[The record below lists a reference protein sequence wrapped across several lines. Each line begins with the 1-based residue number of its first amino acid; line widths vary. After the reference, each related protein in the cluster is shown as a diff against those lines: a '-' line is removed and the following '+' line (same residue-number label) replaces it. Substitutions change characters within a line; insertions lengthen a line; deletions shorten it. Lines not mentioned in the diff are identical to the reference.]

1 MSLPM
6 PKPPAT
12 WPEPRRRVVRGGPVL
27 ETVELALELVTPVLG
42 GAAVPRTIDE
52 VDVVRV
58 PSIRG
63 QLRFWWRALNAQR
76 FTTATDLYKEESK
89 LFGRAADDQGGRS
102 PVELRARFDKDGEI
116 DRSDIKL
123 SGAGATPGAYALF
136 PARAEA
142 GGTPTAPRRKPGT
155 QFTLE
160 LRAPKERLEE
170 LRPVLRAWILFG
182 GYGSRTRRG
191 LGSLALVRDREPWLP
206 REASFA
212 EFERLFGRD
221 VFAPHAVP
229 GELAQTPRLAGA
241 SLLVGKALS
250 PAKLGFKDRV
260 MTEAECA
267 WLTALHWLRDFRQGT
282 NTGARV
288 SGRDKPERG
297 QPSISNWP
305 EADKIRHLTR
315 KTSSHEPR
323 YGPDPAWP
331 RAAFGLPIVGQF
343 QTKARD
349 GGIYDEPDPFEL
361 TWKDGEGL
369 HNRLAS
375 PLIVKAMP
383 LANGEFV
390 PIALWLARAWPPGG
404 QVVLKK
410 NKTEDVPKSAAP
422 FDKLLGEKDPV
433 LFPPLEGKSSL
444 RDAFLD
450 WLGSEK
456 KATRIAG

>member
-12 WPEPRRRVVRGGPVL
+12 WPEPRRRAVRAGPIL
-27 ETVELALELVTPVLG
+27 ERVELALELVTPVLG

-52 VDVVRV
+52 VDIVRV

-142 GGTPTAPRRKPGT
+142 GGTPPAPRRKPGT

-160 LRAPKERLEE
+160 LRAPADRLEE

-191 LGSLALVRDREPWLP
+191 LGSLTVTGADKASWLP
-206 REASFA
+206 EEASLA

-221 VFAPHAVP
+221 VFALQNVP
-229 GELAQTPRLAGA
+229 AELAQTPRLAGA
-241 SLLVGKALS
+241 SLLVGKALN
-250 PAKLGFKDRV
+250 AKELGFEGRV
-260 MTEAECA
+260 TTDAERA
-267 WLTALHWLRDFRQGT
+267 WLTALHWLRDFRQGA
-282 NTGARV
+282 NTGARQE
-288 SGRDKPERG
+288 GKGKP
-297 QPSISNWP
+297 SVSNWP
-305 EADKIRHLTR
+305 EANNIRRLVPSTWTHPPSPSAGVVT
-315 KTSSHEPR
+315 
-323 YGPDPAWP
+323 WP
-331 RAAFGLPIVGQF
+331 RAAFGLPIGVTFLREGP
-343 QTKARD
+343 KEH
-349 GGIYDEPDPFEL
+349 GKSKKFEI